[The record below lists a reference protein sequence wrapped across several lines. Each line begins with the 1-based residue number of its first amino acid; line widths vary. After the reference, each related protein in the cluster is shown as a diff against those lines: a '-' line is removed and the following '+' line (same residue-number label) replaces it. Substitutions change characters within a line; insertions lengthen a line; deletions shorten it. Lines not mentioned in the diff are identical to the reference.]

1 MFERMLKDFA
11 MKMIPQLLPDLLRG
25 LADQI
30 EQGNISIP
38 REMVSAA
45 IEAREDEIKSTAA
58 EIAQ

>member
-45 IEAREDEIKSTAA
+45 IEAREDEI
-58 EIAQ
+58 